1 MYVGGRT
8 IKSYGW
14 ENHYIAKIKA
24 ARAGQLKIL
33 EKIIFIRLLGTS
45 FFQNGGL
52 LVAIAVL
59 IPQWMRGE
67 LLKEGVSM
75 AMMAMVYYIFI
86 SVNMMTYVAMSAL
99 ATFLATIERMSTVY
113 SLEEYKD

>member
-14 ENHYIAKIKA
+14 ENHYISKIKQ
-24 ARAGQLKIL
+24 ARRNQLVPMKKTIL
-33 EKIIFIRLLGTS
+33 LRLVGTS

-52 LVAIAVL
+52 LVALAVL

-67 LLKEGVSM
+67 ELKEGVSM
-75 AMMAMVYYIFI
+75 AMMAMVFYIFM
-86 SVNMMTYVAMSAL
+86 SVNMMTYVAMNAVG
-99 ATFLATIERMSTVY
+99 TFLATIERMSTVY
-113 SLEEYKD
+113 SLEEC